1 VPFLKKGSRS
11 SGLNRGKHNDS
22 ILLSK
27 GLDTTMWSIPENSY
41 AKHYYFNTTI
51 DRRILIRASKFYYA
65 GNSLMS
71 IALSLS
77 LKGENQWEP
86 HAFSKTCLMKKILI
100 AEDHSIVIN
109 GLKLIVEKEFTG
121 FVPQIVSSIAEMMKA
136 LKNNEYS
143 LAILDMQLEDGV
155 SINIIPDIL
164 KLYPSLPILMFTGY
178 PEDVYAKRLFNFG
191 VKGYLNKNS
200 DEKEIVFAVQTV
212 LAGKTYFSEHYKDIL
227 LGKNESTYS
236 IKNPFDLLSQREME
250 TALLLLQGKRSS
262 QICSELNIQPST
274 VTTYKIKI
282 FTKLGVNNVVDLE
295 KLANLYH
302 IV

>member
-1 VPFLKKGSRS
+1 
-11 SGLNRGKHNDS
+11 
-22 ILLSK
+22 
-27 GLDTTMWSIPENSY
+27 
-41 AKHYYFNTTI
+41 
-51 DRRILIRASKFYYA
+51 
-65 GNSLMS
+65 
-71 IALSLS
+71 
-77 LKGENQWEP
+77 
-86 HAFSKTCLMKKILI
+86 MKKILI

-121 FVPQIVSSIAEMMKA
+121 YVSQVVSSMAEMMKA
-136 LKNNEYS
+136 LKNNEYN
-143 LAILDMQLEDGV
+143 LAILDMQLQDGV
-155 SINIIPDIL
+155 SLTIIPDIL

-178 PEDVYAKRLFNFG
+178 AEEMYAPRLFNYG

-200 DEKEIVFAVQTV
+200 EEKEIIYAVQTV
-212 LAGKTYFSEHYKDIL
+212 LAGKTYFSENYKEIL
-227 LGKNESTYS
+227 LGKNESTYA

-262 QICSELNIQPST
+262 EICSELNIQPST

-302 IV
+302 IGP

>member
-1 VPFLKKGSRS
+1 
-11 SGLNRGKHNDS
+11 
-22 ILLSK
+22 
-27 GLDTTMWSIPENSY
+27 
-41 AKHYYFNTTI
+41 
-51 DRRILIRASKFYYA
+51 
-65 GNSLMS
+65 
-71 IALSLS
+71 
-77 LKGENQWEP
+77 
-86 HAFSKTCLMKKILI
+86 MKKILI

-121 FVPQIVSSIAEMMKA
+121 YVPQIVSSIAEMMKA

-143 LAILDMQLEDGV
+143 LAILDMQLEDGI

-178 PEDVYAKRLFNFG
+178 PEDVYAKRLFAYG

-200 DEKEIVFAVQTV
+200 DEKEIVFALQTV
-212 LAGKTYFSEHYKDIL
+212 LAGKTYFSEHYKNIL

-295 KLANLYH
+295 KLANVYH